1 MSSRHGLCRGWSYI
15 LPCGLT
21 ASFHTQSLYFN
32 DNSKKWA
39 GASFTSCQCS
49 LETDPE
55 SLTKLN
61 ITPLTCPQS
70 LLGKGYSRSG
80 GS

>member
-1 MSSRHGLCRGWSYI
+1 MVCAEGGLDRSPYI

-21 ASFHTQSLYFN
+21 ASFPTQSLYFN
-32 DNSKKWA
+32 DNSKNWT
-39 GASFTSCQCS
+39 GASFTSCQRS
-49 LETDPE
+49 LETGPE

-70 LLGKGYSRSG
+70 LLGKATPG
-80 GS
+80 